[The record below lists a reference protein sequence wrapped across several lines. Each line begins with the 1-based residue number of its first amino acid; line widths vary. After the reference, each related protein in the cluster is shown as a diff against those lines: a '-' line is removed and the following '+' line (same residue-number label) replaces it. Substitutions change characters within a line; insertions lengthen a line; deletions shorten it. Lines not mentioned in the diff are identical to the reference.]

1 MKSILITNRCTKTR
15 IQTKDGHIIQAFS
28 AFYSHPAMVKE
39 DWWHL
44 LKVGSEKV
52 MIDEDT
58 MVIMKDMECEWGYKA
73 KSDVILTC
81 KLTSTIADE
90 DERMKQWNKLYTFS
104 MGVKKDIDGANVV
117 DDLSKQLEH
126 TTISDKDSDSGDSSA
141 TTESIPA
148 TLK

>member
-15 IQTKDGHIIQAFS
+15 IQTKDGHILQLFS

-44 LKVGSEKV
+44 LKVGSDKV

-58 MVIMKDMECEWGYKA
+58 MVIMKDMECEWGYEA

-104 MGVKKDIDGANVV
+104 MGVKKDINGANDVN
-117 DDLSKQLEH
+117 DLSKQLEN
-126 TTISDKDSDSGDSSA
+126 TSISCKDSGSDDNSA